1 MEIAFRGIYHG
12 RRIACSP
19 EDAIMTRL
27 VQFQRKYGD
36 EAGAVIYRLLQIIA
50 GRSPRIPTGPKRP
63 RRR

>member
-1 MEIAFRGIYHG
+1 
-12 RRIACSP
+12 
-19 EDAIMTRL
+19 MTRL